1 MQMSNTATES
11 SCTSSKT
18 VTQYER
24 WGGGVEGVGVVGARS
39 RLTEPVMGRARSEP
53 PPLPSCRDNAEIR
66 TLATL
71 AYSTWDDGVT
81 KTIPRAKR
89 TKEKEL
95 VEHS

>member
-1 MQMSNTATES
+1 MSNTATES

-24 WGGGVEGVGVVGARS
+24 WGGVGGVEGGVVGVRS
-39 RLTEPVMGRARSEP
+39 RLTEPVMGKARSEP

-71 AYSTWDDGVT
+71 AYSTWDDSVT